1 MKKLAAKLFD
11 IAMASMCGMIL
22 GGLVATKLL
31 PYAWAERGFRGG
43 IGGEWVLVGC
53 AMWLGWYLYRE
64 VLQPILDGGA
74 ARA

>member
-1 MKKLAAKLFD
+1 MKKIIEKLFD
-11 IAMASMCGMIL
+11 AVMAALCSLIV
-22 GGLVATKLL
+22 GGLVAVKLL

-74 ARA
+74 VHE